1 MELNSLIP
9 KKYKHLDKWKI
20 KSDTLLFK
28 NYQYIPLC
36 FISDDNIVYVYL
48 DLRLKKQVIEITK
61 HLLNLKAD
69 FYFTIPDISDPSGV
83 YDFEEKVIRHYLIM
97 YTNLYFHSNFNK
109 INFDLIMNMVKWSN
123 KHNCY
128 DLIKENFDIVLKRI
142 QYSYYDYWTNKNIYE
157 YSENI
162 RTEFQTLYR
171 QIQINQLLD

>member
-1 MELNSLIP
+1 MELNSLVP

-36 FISDDNIVYVYL
+36 FISDDNLVYIYL

-61 HLLNLKAD
+61 HLLNLKID
-69 FYFTIPDISDPSGV
+69 FYFTIPDISNPSGV
-83 YDFEEKVIRHYLIM
+83 YNFEEKVIRHYLEM
-97 YTNLYFHSNFNK
+97 YSSPYFFINFNK
-109 INFDLIMNMVKWSN
+109 INFDLIMNMVKWSIKN
-123 KHNCY
+123 NCY
-128 DLIKENFDIVLKRI
+128 GLIKENFDIISKRVHRN
-142 QYSYYDYWTNKNIYE
+142 SYDYWVNKNIYQ
-157 YSENI
+157 YSDDI